1 MGNNRYKAKE
11 SSHEPGDA
19 ELLRDQ
25 AERLK
30 ELEAEIARLTRA
42 VAVLTADKLI
52 LEEVAEENDRGSA
65 RKYPSGS

>member
-11 SSHEPGDA
+11 SSHEPGVA
-19 ELLRDQ
+19 ELLLDQ

-30 ELEAEIARLTRA
+30 ELEAESARLTRA

>member
-19 ELLRDQ
+19 ELLPDP

-52 LEEVAEENDRGSA
+52 LEEVAEKNDRGSA